1 MTTKKNVL
9 IVNSDI
15 ELNGRVSKLLFSE
28 DTNWNIFT
36 VFSGKECLD
45 IVNNGNCPDV
55 IILGMK
61 LSDTT
66 GLQLTERIRDYSDVP
81 IILLANDREIYTLV
95 KAFDSGVNDYI
106 TLPFNEKIFIARLK
120 ALIRRSSWDKNI
132 QKESTKLIA

>member
-132 QKESTKLIA
+132 QKESTELIA

>member
-1 MTTKKNVL
+1 LTIL
-9 IVNSDI
+9 
-15 ELNGRVSKLLFSE
+15 
-28 DTNWNIFT
+28 
-36 VFSGKECLD
+36 SGKQCLD

-61 LSDTT
+61 LRDTT
-66 GLQLTERIRDYSDVP
+66 GLELTERIRDYSDVP

>member
-132 QKESTKLIA
+132 LRKSKKSIV

>member
-9 IVNSDI
+9 VVNSDI
-15 ELNGRVSKLLFSE
+15 ELNGRVLKLLFSE

>member
-1 MTTKKNVL
+1 MTKKKVL
-9 IVNSDI
+9 IVDSDT
-15 ELNGRVSKLLFSE
+15 ELSNHVTKSLFSE
-28 DTNWNIFT
+28 DSNWDILT
-36 VFSGKECLD
+36 ILSGKQCLD

-61 LSDTT
+61 LRDTT
-66 GLQLTERIRDYSDVP
+66 GLELTERIRDYSDVP

>member
-45 IVNNGNCPDV
+45 IVNNGNCLDV

>member
-1 MTTKKNVL
+1 MATKKNVL

-15 ELNGRVSKLLFSE
+15 ELNCRVSKLLFSE

>member
-1 MTTKKNVL
+1 MATKKNVL